1 MKQILLF
8 LLLAFAFSAPLRAQ
22 KFFDLYSAAS
32 DTLVNQTTKTYSTTP
47 ATLESPYYYS
57 IQVKA
62 DSLSG
67 SISGFCYLQVSNDRA
82 GTLWSTIQTLTID
95 GVTSTALWE
104 GIVYARRVRVYFSM
118 PSGTRKVKPT
128 LAGFF
133 KRAN

>member
-1 MKQILLF
+1 MKQIILF

-32 DTLVNQTTKTYSTTP
+32 DTLTNQTTKTYSTTP

-57 IQVKA
+57 VHVKA

-67 SISGFCYLQVSNDRA
+67 SNAGFCYLQVSNDRT
-82 GTLWSTIQTLTID
+82 GTNWYTLQTMTID
-95 GVTSTALWE
+95 GTGTDEALWE
-104 GIVYARRVRVYFSM
+104 GIVYARRIRVYFSM

-128 LAGFF
+128 VAG
-133 KRAN
+133 